1 MEHRTTQSLISDRL
15 YCISELKTFEF
26 IEKNLKPGE
35 KINEKSRWSTTQHL
49 INIERE
55 LMRRGE
61 DITPT
66 RFTAIHFPAKENP
79 NA

>member
-1 MEHRTTQSLISDRL
+1 MEHRTTQSLISDRM
-15 YCISELKTFEF
+15 YCISELETFEYLD
-26 IEKNLKPGE
+26 KNLKPGE
-35 KINEKSRWSTTQHL
+35 KINEKSRWSTIQHL

-61 DITPT
+61 KITPT
-66 RFTAIHFPAKENP
+66 RFTAIHFPAKEES